1 MARAAQSSKT
11 LFVNGE
17 TTETDAATLAA
28 LVASLGFAEAQV
40 ATALNGEFVARGQ
53 RAATLLGDGDKV
65 ELVAPRQGG

>member
-1 MARAAQSSKT
+1 MALAAQTSKT
-11 LFVNGE
+11 LVVNGE
-17 TTETDAATLAA
+17 PTETDAATLAA

-65 ELVAPRQGG
+65 EIVAPRQGG

>member
-53 RAATLLGDGDKV
+53 RAATLLGAGDKV

>member
-1 MARAAQSSKT
+1 MALAAQSSKT